1 MKTKIL
7 YTLIVSLFIIG
18 CKSTQDTTDTNSTT
32 TETVFDINAQPKA
45 GPAPTINLGK
55 PQTFELPN
63 GLKVMVVENHKLP
76 RVSAILTIDNGLIFE
91 GDKAG
96 VSSLTG
102 NVLGNGT
109 ASISKDDFNE
119 EVDFLGANVSFSSQG
134 ARMNSLS
141 KYFPKILGLMADG
154 VLNPLFPQEDFESQ
168 KTQLLE
174 NLKVGEKDVAAIAG
188 QVQGALS
195 YGKNHPKGEFTTPE
209 TAANVTLD
217 DVKSFYKK
225 YYNPNNAYLI
235 VIGDVNF
242 NEVKTLVTSKFNGWK
257 KGETIDYTIPEVKNV
272 AKTEIDFVDMPNAVQ
287 SNISVTNTINLKK
300 VDPDYYAALLANRI
314 LGGGSVARLNQNLR
328 ETNGFTYGAGS
339 RIGNDHETAS
349 RFSASALVRNT
360 VTDSSV
366 VEFLNEIKLIKKE
379 LVTDEE
385 LKIAKASYVGS
396 FVRALEQ
403 PATAAQYALNIETEN
418 LPKDYYEKYLKNFN
432 AVTLEQVRDAANKYF
447 QDDNLRIIIVGKGA
461 DVIPSLEKM
470 GLPVNYFDK
479 NGDATEKPSA
489 APTVSK
495 DVSVQSVFDMY
506 LKAIGGK
513 ENAKAVNSISLS
525 ADVTITG
532 VPLPLTAEIKEM
544 VPNKASMEMTAEG
557 MGVLMKQKF
566 NGESGYIE
574 QQGMKK
580 DLTADEVTEK
590 KADHSIFPEL
600 HYDLS
605 TISLEGIEIING
617 ENAYKIKVDGNKT
630 SYRFYDVKTG
640 NLVRIESSAE
650 MQGQTISTTVDFSDF
665 TKTGNVVMPNTQ
677 SILSGPQNIVMKT
690 TDIKINEG
698 VTTADFE

>member
-7 YTLIVSLFIIG
+7 YTLIVSLLIIG
-18 CKSTQDTTDTNSTT
+18 CKSTQDTTDTNSTK
-32 TETVFDINAQPKA
+32 TETVFDINTQPKA

-55 PQTFELPN
+55 PQTFELSN

-76 RVSAILTIDNGLIFE
+76 RVSAILTIDNGSIFE

-109 ASISKDDFNE
+109 TSISKDDFNE

-134 ARMNSLS
+134 ASMNSLS
-141 KYFPKILGLMADG
+141 KYFPKVLGLMADG
-154 VLNPLFPQEDFESQ
+154 ALNPLFPQEDFDSQ

-174 NLKVGEKDVAAIAG
+174 GLKFGENDIASIAG
-188 QVQGALS
+188 QVQGALM
-195 YGKNHPKGEFTTPE
+195 YGKNHPKGEFITPE
-209 TAANVTLD
+209 TAGNVTLD

-242 NEVKTLVTSKFNGWK
+242 NEVKTLATSKFSGWK
-257 KGETIDYTIPEVKNV
+257 KGEAVNYTIPEVTNV
-272 AKTEIDFVDMPNAVQ
+272 AKTEINFIDMSSAVQ
-287 SNISVTNTINLKK
+287 SNISISNTISLKK
-300 VDPDYYAALLANRI
+300 SDPDFYAALLANRI
-314 LGGGSVARLNQNLR
+314 LGGGGVARLFQNLR
-328 ETNGFTYGAGS
+328 ETNGFTYGAYS
-339 RIGNDHETAS
+339 NIGNDHETAS

-360 VTDSSV
+360 VTDSAV
-366 VEFLNEIKLIKKE
+366 VEFLKEIKLIKKE
-379 LVTDEE
+379 LVSAEE

-418 LPKDYYEKYLKNFN
+418 LPKDYYENYLKNFN

-447 QDDNLRIIIVGKGA
+447 QDDNLRVIIVGKGS

-470 GLPVNYFDK
+470 GLPINYFDK
-479 NGDATEKPSA
+479 EGNSVEAPSA
-489 APTVSK
+489 APTVSA
-495 DVSVQSVFDMY
+495 DVTTQSILDKYISAV
-506 LKAIGGK
+506 GGK
-513 ENAKAVNSISLS
+513 ENVKAVKSIFVS

-532 VPLPLTAEIKEM
+532 VPFPLTAETKEM
-544 VPNKASMEMTAEG
+544 TPNKSSMEMNAAG
-557 MGVLMKQKF
+557 MGTLMKQKF

-580 DLTADEVTEK
+580 ELTAEEIAEK
-590 KADHSIFPEL
+590 KTETTIFPEL

-605 TISLEGIEIING
+605 TLSIEGIEKIDG
-617 ENAYKIKVDGNKT
+617 ENAYKVNVDGGD

-640 NLVRIESSAE
+640 YLVRIESSTE
-650 MQGQTISTTVDFSDF
+650 MQGQTITTTVNFSDY
-665 TKTGNVVMPNTQ
+665 TKRGNVILPSTQ
-677 SILSGPQNIVMKT
+677 SVISGPQNIVMKA

-698 VTTADFE
+698 VTNADFE